1 MREIYEYRM
10 DYPTRCVENDQI
22 QNIFSL
28 VSSSAQLRFE
38 CKACDYIRIDEA
50 TQYGKTYR
58 TDRTDRTDI

>member
-1 MREIYEYRM
+1 M
-10 DYPTRCVENDQI
+10 DYPTLRVENDQI

-28 VSSSAQLRFE
+28 VSSSAQFRFE

-58 TDRTDRTDI
+58 TDRTDI